1 MRRVLPISA
10 SETTSAIA
18 WQHLA
23 IADLDDHAG
32 GDPSD
37 LHPRSAIRASLH
49 AAYAAGARA
58 VSHDSECDTA
68 PELVAVLD
76 AVLEVTP

>member
-49 AAYAAGARA
+49 AAYAAGARS
-58 VSHDSECDTA
+58 VDHDSEYTT